1 MRLSNSPLLRMP
13 RWGRSSSYEPSVHQ
27 AEWRVHRCSQGANG
41 QGATGMIGASDE
53 PTAVIVVESGDGQ
66 SEKLARRLSEIG
78 IDPIRVADLDEACQQ
93 LEEPWP
99 LIRVVLLPASLAAER
114 IARALKSLSRAA
126 PQGLRYVSF
135 GDPPDRK
142 WRKRLRGA
150 GVNLALWEPYDDAM
164 LRFQLNRAIGEDAN
178 ASRRDDPRIPTYL
191 LARVSSGDRHKDG
204 IVYSLSE
211 SGAFLET
218 PRPNL
223 EGATVAVE
231 LRIPGRALTLK
242 AHVAF
247 ANVPGNLQRPNLPN
261 GMGMRFIDTPAED
274 RKALRAYIKTRLT
287 QLEV

>member
-1 MRLSNSPLLRMP
+1 MSGS
-13 RWGRSSSYEPSVHQ
+13 
-27 AEWRVHRCSQGANG
+27 
-41 QGATGMIGASDE
+41 SDE

-78 IDPIRVADLDEACQQ
+78 INPIRVADLDEACRQ

-114 IARALKSLSRAA
+114 IARTLKSLSRAA

-164 LRFQLNRAIGEDAN
+164 LRFQLNRAIGEDSN

-191 LARVSSGDRHKDG
+191 LARASSGSRQKEG

-211 SGAFLET
+211 AGAFLET
-218 PRPNL
+218 SRPNL

-247 ANVPGNLQRPNLPN
+247 VNVPGNLQRPNLPH